1 MKGSNKDG
9 VVLLSATSSFSRK
22 KLQGILVLALCH
34 LFMSKLSDCAGDCV
48 WNHFNDNLL
57 STGYRIKYK
66 LAGITVLGTEETGM
80 QGEGIER

>member
-1 MKGSNKDG
+1 ME
-9 VVLLSATSSFSRK
+9 LFYY
-22 KLQGILVLALCH
+22 LQHHHSVERNCRGYSHSHCVTC
-34 LFMSKLSDCAGDCV
+34 FMSKLSDCAGDCV

-80 QGEGIER
+80 QGEGI